1 MKERVA
7 RLLMAMSASKKALTL
22 YTASDEIDNHRTRLA
37 LAEKHLSAEII
48 EVDPAAPPRSL
59 LAVNPAAELPTLVD
73 HGLVLPESYLI
84 MQYLDERYPSPPL
97 LPDNA
102 VFRAETRM
110 KVMQLERD
118 CYPLFHQILMGNEKT
133 AKPARKALQQALLN
147 FVPLVQEPE
156 APYLGGET
164 ISLVDCCL
172 APLLWRLPVLGIK
185 LPKRAQPLTDYAER
199 VFARKA
205 FQRSLTLTE
214 REIHLDPLE

>member
-1 MKERVA
+1 MEIT
-7 RLLMAMSASKKALTL
+7 ASKKALTVL
-22 YTASDEIDNHRTRLA
+22 YTASDEIYNHRTRLV
-37 LAEKHLSAEII
+37 LAEKGLSAEVI
-48 EVDPAAPPRSL
+48 EVDPADPPQSL
-59 LAVNPAAELPTLVD
+59 LEVNPSADLPTLLD
-73 HGLVLPESYLI
+73 QGLMLHESYLI
-84 MQYLDERYPSPPL
+84 IEYLEERFPNPPL
-97 LPDNA
+97 LPENA
-102 VFRAETRM
+102 VFRAEARM
-110 KVMQLERD
+110 KVLRLERD
-118 CYPLFHQILMGNEKT
+118 YYSLFHQISASDEKT

-156 APYLGGET
+156 APYLGGEAF
-164 ISLVDCCL
+164 SLMDCCL